1 MFSNARQWP
10 AAKPTE
16 VRVVNAYFG
25 RLPSYFPLW
34 LHTAKKNS
42 RFQWILIS
50 DQDFDQYDLGPNIQ
64 AIQVSFDEFRT
75 HLSTSLKVSATG
87 ITPYKICD
95 FKPTYGVALAP
106 LLEGA
111 KFWGYTDIDLLN
123 GDLDKFITP
132 ADLEKYDKFFIPAH
146 LQLFRN
152 SEQMNTL
159 FRRPGL
165 KLTWDEAIKVEGSTQ
180 YSEHAGVHRLAL
192 AAGVPYR
199 YESRIVDLDPE
210 VKRCRGHNIRNASK
224 QLFFYQNGKALQ
236 RTGRGP
242 DKEFMYIHFQ
252 KRKLAIPPELL
263 RDPSLLEKGVVVGR
277 DRFAMLDEFDSF
289 ESAVQALN
297 PPDPKEELKLHATM
311 LQRRLRNAPIKAASI
326 LRARISQRSQ
336 A

>member
-1 MFSNARQWP
+1 MFNNARHWP
-10 AAKPTE
+10 ASAPTE
-16 VRVVNAYFG
+16 IRVVNAYFG

-34 LHTAKKNS
+34 LHTAKANC

-64 AIQVSFDEFRT
+64 AIQVSFDEFRS
-75 HLSTSLKVSATG
+75 HLSNSLEVSAAG

-95 FKPTYGVALAP
+95 FKPTYGIALAP

-111 KFWGYTDIDLLN
+111 KFWGYTDIDLLLGN
-123 GDLDKFITP
+123 LDKFIT
-132 ADLEKYDKFFIPAH
+132 DSDVQRYDKFFIPAH

-152 SEQMNTL
+152 NRQMNTL
-159 FRRPGL
+159 FRQPGL

-192 AAGVPYR
+192 AAKVPYR

-210 VKRCRGHNIRNASK
+210 VKRCRGHNIRNFSK
-224 QLFFYQNGKALQ
+224 QLFFYKDRRALQ
-236 RTGRGP
+236 RVGNGP
-242 DKEFMYIHFQ
+242 DREFMYIHFQ

-263 RDPSLLEKGVVVGR
+263 ENPALLEKGVIVGR
-277 DRFAMLDEFDSF
+277 DRFAMLDDFPDF
-289 ESAVQALN
+289 ESAVQELN
-297 PPDPKEELKLHATM
+297 PWDGQEEFRLHTTM
-311 LQRRLRNAPIKAASI
+311 LRRRLRNAPVKALSM
-326 LRARISQRSQ
+326 LRARITQRSR